1 MIRGVTHL
9 KESTNPQVTLLCLSN
24 SNQVFINTILK
35 VCLGCRLPAVQRK
48 RRDLTLIL
56 SG

>member
-9 KESTNPQVTLLCLSN
+9 KASADPKVTFICLSN
-24 SNQVFINTILK
+24 SNQVFINTILE
-35 VCLGCRLPAVQRK
+35 VCLKPVTPARK
-48 RRDLTLIL
+48 RRDLTLIF

>member
-9 KESTNPQVTLLCLSN
+9 KASADPKVTLICLSN

-35 VCLGCRLPAVQRK
+35 VCHGFRWLPMA
-48 RRDLTLIL
+48 
-56 SG
+56 SGESDVISR

>member
-9 KESTNPQVTLLCLSN
+9 KASADPKVTLICLSN
-24 SNQVFINTILK
+24 SNEIFINTILK
-35 VCLGCRLPAVQRK
+35 VCLKPATYGEK
-48 RRDLTLIL
+48 RRDLMLIF

>member
-9 KESTNPQVTLLCLSN
+9 KASVDPKVTLICLSN

-35 VCLGCRLPAVQRK
+35 VCHGWWLPAK
-48 RRDLTLIL
+48 RRDPTVIS